1 MHPVGWW
8 VAWMTASRQQRPGG
22 PRGHTEAA
30 DGREAGRERCAGS
43 LGLALGRL
51 PSVDSSE
58 MRVEPSSE
66 GELV

>member
-30 DGREAGRERCAGS
+30 PADGREAGRGAMCRLAGI
-43 LGLALGRL
+43 GPRAFARG
-51 PSVDSSE
+51 
-58 MRVEPSSE
+58 
-66 GELV
+66 GQF